1 MRVVKFS
8 ILSTVLTVALAAP
21 GFALEGQAQT
31 PPKPQTQT
39 PPPPK
44 PQAPT
49 QQPAATPPAAQPAAP
64 KPPAPPVPFPQDA
77 KYAVIDVQA
86 IAQSSVAGKAA
97 SAKLNDLNAKNSA
110 AIQDKAKQLQALQT
124 KRDSSSVL
132 NDAAR
137 AQLDKDIDKLQRDIQ
152 YAQTSAQAEMNDLN
166 TELQTEFQKKLIPII
181 EEIAKEKGL
190 YLVFT
195 ADSGFAYI
203 NPGLNISDEVI
214 KRLDAKKN

>member
-166 TELQTEFQKKLIPII
+166 TELQAEFQKKLVPII